1 MPIIVVADDDED
13 LGLVFRAAFRA
24 AGFEAHR
31 TRSAEE
37 CLGKVKE
44 LGPDRVDV
52 ICMDGRT
59 ASDRGKMLIVNA
71 KNLNKKIKIL
81 VVAERY
87 LDETKTRVLDYGAD
101 EFVLKPVTFDT
112 VVAKAKELI
121 IEGGATAAES
131 SRMH

>member
-1 MPIIVVADDDED
+1 MPVMVVVDDDED
-13 LGLVFRAAFRA
+13 LALAFRA

-31 TRSAEE
+31 TGSAEE
-37 CLGKVKE
+37 CMGKLKE
-44 LGPDRVDV
+44 LGAGRVDAV
-52 ICMDGRT
+52 CMDGRT
-59 ASDRGKMLIVNA
+59 ASDRGKMLVVNV
-71 KNLNKKIKIL
+71 KKFDSRIKIL

-112 VVAKAKELI
+112 VVAKAMELI
-121 IEGGATAAES
+121 IEGGAGAES